1 MDFDYKVIESE
12 EVCKFI
18 KDGTTVG
25 FSGFTPAGYPKE
37 VPHKIAENCKNV
49 KINVYTGAS
58 VGEEIDTE
66 LVESGLVDLRMPY
79 ITNRTIRKAIN
90 KREVRYIDVRLGKFP
105 EFLRYGFY
113 KKVDLAVVEAC
124 AINEKGFVPT
134 TSVGPVPTFVMQ
146 ADKVIIELNAWQ
158 LKEMEGMHD
167 IFVPGFP
174 PRTSIPINQ
183 PWDRIGTTFVPLTN
197 EKKVYVVNTNKP
209 DKPME
214 LAPATKEGEKTA
226 NYLVDFFIDEVKKGM
241 LPRNLLPLQSGVGNV
256 ANTVTAGLG
265 KAGFKDLSFYTEVF
279 QDGILD
285 LADQGL
291 VKIVSATSISLSPG
305 YLEKFRRNMDQ
316 YKEKLI
322 LRPQGVSNCP
332 EVIHR
337 LGVIAMNGAIEA
349 DICSNV
355 NSTHVFGRNMQNGIG
370 GSGDFTSNGYLAIF
384 FMPST
389 RKDGK
394 VSCVVPRVSHI
405 DHTEHD
411 VDVILTEQGLADL
424 RGLDPWERAEKIID
438 NCAHPSY
445 KDMLFEYLNDCKK
458 KRGHEPMDMERANEW
473 HRNLEERGSML
484 G

>member
-1 MDFDYKVIESE
+1 
-12 EVCKFI
+12 
-18 KDGTTVG
+18 
-25 FSGFTPAGYPKE
+25 
-37 VPHKIAENCKNV
+37 
-49 KINVYTGAS
+49 
-58 VGEEIDTE
+58 
-66 LVESGLVDLRMPY
+66 
-79 ITNRTIRKAIN
+79 
-90 KREVRYIDVRLGKFP
+90 
-105 EFLRYGFY
+105 
-113 KKVDLAVVEAC
+113 
-124 AINEKGFVPT
+124 
-134 TSVGPVPTFVMQ
+134 
-146 ADKVIIELNAWQ
+146 
-158 LKEMEGMHD
+158 
-167 IFVPGFP
+167 
-174 PRTSIPINQ
+174 
-183 PWDRIGTTFVPLTN
+183 
-197 EKKVYVVNTNKP
+197 
-209 DKPME
+209 
-214 LAPATKEGEKTA
+214 
-226 NYLVDFFIDEVKKGM
+226 
-241 LPRNLLPLQSGVGNV
+241 
-256 ANTVTAGLG
+256 
-265 KAGFKDLSFYTEVF
+265 
-279 QDGILD
+279 
-285 LADQGL
+285 L

-305 YLEKFRRNMDQ
+305 YLEKFRKNMDQ

-349 DICSNV
+349 DICGNV

-394 VSCVVPRVSHI
+394 VSCVVPRVSHV

-458 KRGHEPMDMERANEW
+458 KGGHEPMDMERADEW
-473 HRNLEERGSML
+473 YRNLEERGSML